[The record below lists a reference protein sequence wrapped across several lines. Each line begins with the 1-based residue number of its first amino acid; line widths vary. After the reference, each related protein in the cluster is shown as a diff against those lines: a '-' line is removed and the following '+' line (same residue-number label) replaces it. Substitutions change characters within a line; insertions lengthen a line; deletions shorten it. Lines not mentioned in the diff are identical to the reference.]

1 MFYNKNIKYAIYSL
15 QITRKLDLM
24 FFNPFIMVE
33 LEKSLTNCIK
43 ISYFFKIKLKVKKKS
58 IQNRF
63 DLKLKLNQKD
73 Y

>member
-24 FFNPFIMVE
+24 FFNQFIMVE

-43 ISYFFKIKLKVKKKS
+43 FSYFF
-58 IQNRF
+58 
-63 DLKLKLNQKD
+63 
-73 Y
+73 